1 MVASNIG
8 DVAFAL
14 QSAKGAA
21 ASVSQFRLYPAG
33 GDMPHA
39 VAELQ
44 DLEEMTGQRMLSDAY
59 IGEVAV
65 SGSTRYHVRP
75 LTIAPILFGVL
86 GAQAVAGAGDPYT
99 HTMTVAST
107 LPYWTFWRML
117 GNGLAEKFV
126 DCIIHRVV
134 IHGESHQPLT
144 VTVDVLGLTPSYI
157 TPAEATA
164 TVDTANVFMHSDA
177 AAALKVEGTAV
188 SCINSF
194 DITIDN
200 GAQPIPGDSITACDI
215 SIGRFSVETQTT
227 QHLDSFAL
235 WNRVHYGSATP
246 STGAAHVTTP
256 LELAGSPAGLDFK
269 WTRVAASRTLE
280 ILIPRVVVPPF
291 DLQGGTSN
299 DPLTME
305 VPYRAVQP
313 VAGSAITA
321 IILNSK
327 SGLYAA

>member
-21 ASVSQFRLYPAG
+21 ASVSQFRLYPSG
-33 GDMPHA
+33 GEMPHA
-39 VAELQ
+39 VAELS
-44 DLEEMTGQRMLSDAY
+44 DLEEMTGQRMLSDAF

-65 SGSTRYHVRP
+65 TGSTEFHVRP
-75 LTIAPILFGVL
+75 ITIAPLLFGVM
-86 GAQAVAGAGDPYT
+86 GAQAVTGAGDPYT
-99 HTMTVAST
+99 HTMTIAAT

-134 IHGESHQPLT
+134 IHGESHMPLT
-144 VTVDVLGLTPSYI
+144 VTVDVIGLTPSYL

-164 TVDTANVFMHSDA
+164 TVDTTNHFMHSDA
-177 AAALKVEGTAV
+177 AAALKVEGTAI
-188 SCINSF
+188 SCIREF

-200 GAQPIPGDSITACDI
+200 GAQAIPGDSITSCDV
-215 SIGRFSVETQTT
+215 SIGRLSIEAQTT

-246 STGAAHVTTP
+246 STGAAHITTP
-256 LELAGSPAGLDFK
+256 LELAGSPAGIDFK
-269 WTRVAASRTLE
+269 WTRIAGTRTLE
-280 ILIPRVVVPPF
+280 ILLPRLLVPAF
-291 DLQGGTSN
+291 DLQGSVSG
-299 DPLTME
+299 DPLTQQ
-305 VPYRAVQP
+305 VNYRAIQP
-313 VAGSAITA
+313 VSGSAATA
-321 IILNSK
+321 IILNNK
-327 SGLYAA
+327 AGLYS